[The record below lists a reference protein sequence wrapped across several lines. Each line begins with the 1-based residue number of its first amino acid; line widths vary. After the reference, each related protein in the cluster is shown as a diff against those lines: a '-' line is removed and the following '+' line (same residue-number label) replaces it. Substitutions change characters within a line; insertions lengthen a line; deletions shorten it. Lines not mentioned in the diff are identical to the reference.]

1 MPNMLVGW
9 GLIMNRYM
17 GFFLFTAISRQ
28 TLGLSDLFSCMK
40 PNTCLNLVPRISGWN
55 FKDSSLWDITPWR
68 VKPYNFVLESTHILN
83 GSAKTK
89 SYGWWTSFEY
99 MLVLPTQLL
108 HHTLNLNIGR
118 LLALVLNEGEI
129 WFKILKSFVLP
140 SCHTVHM
147 CVQWSTWPFYQH
159 WSFLQHGGEV
169 WTSVGSYVKVPAL
182 YTKFTRK
189 NVHYLHTVKT
199 VVLRTECAGFSR
211 KWGSINFN
219 GQWTCVRSELDY
231 TF

>member
-99 MLVLPTQLL
+99 MLVLPIQLL
-108 HHTLNLNIGR
+108 HHTLNRNIGW
-118 LLALVLNEGEI
+118 LLTLVLNEGEI
-129 WFKILKSFVLP
+129 WFKILKSYVLP
-140 SCHTVHM
+140 SGNTVHM
-147 CVQWSTWPFYQH
+147 LCTTVPCPSTN
-159 WSFLQHGGEV
+159 
-169 WTSVGSYVKVPAL
+169 TGSSYNMA
-182 YTKFTRK
+182 
-189 NVHYLHTVKT
+189 
-199 VVLRTECAGFSR
+199 
-211 KWGSINFN
+211 
-219 GQWTCVRSELDY
+219 VRSGPVLVAMPRFLHCTENSHGKMS
-231 TF
+231 TTCIRWRQ